1 MKNMKSTVLK
11 FTYVMNHVEKHV
23 EKHFEKHFE
32 KHVEC
37 YECYEIHN
45 TFSKMFTYN

>member
-1 MKNMKSTVLK
+1 MKSTVLK

-23 EKHFEKHFE
+23 EKHFEKH
-32 KHVEC
+32 VEC

-45 TFSKMFTYN
+45 TFSIMFTYN